1 MGLNNVSVYDVSVVI
16 VSWNACDLL
25 RDCLKSIFD
34 QTSQINF
41 EVIVVDNSSSDASVE
56 MVRHEFPQVKL
67 VAEEVNHGFAGANNV
82 GIIQSRGRYVLLLN
96 PDTVILDDAIGRS
109 LNWIV
114 SHPDVAVLGCQ
125 VFENETTIQQ
135 TCFAHPGLFNLLLD
149 LTGITSRFGNSR
161 VLGRS
166 VLGGWDRQ
174 TERDVPVVSGMF
186 MLIPRKAIDEVGLMD
201 EQFFVYSEEA
211 DLCRRFWNAGWRC
224 VFSPVAKIIHRDGG
238 GKSTSQ
244 VSVKMYVQLQKSN
257 QLYIKKHC
265 GIVGWLVG
273 KIIYIIAMGLRVMIH
288 GTRCCFTKSISAR
301 HQLRQSLMALKFH
314 FLGDNSNGNQNI
326 KAHQMEKK

>member
-1 MGLNNVSVYDVSVVI
+1 MESNYVDSCDVSVVI
-16 VSWNACDLL
+16 VNWNACDLL

-34 QTSQINF
+34 QTRQIDF
-41 EVIVVDNSSSDASVE
+41 EVIVVDNSSSDASVA
-56 MVRHEFPQVKL
+56 MVRDEFPQVKL
-67 VAEEVNHGFAGANNV
+67 IAEEVNLGFARANNV

-125 VFENETTIQQ
+125 VFENETTIQK
-135 TCFAHPGLFNLLLD
+135 TCFAHPTLFNLFLD
-149 LTGITSRFGNSR
+149 LAGMTSRFGNSTF
-161 VLGRS
+161 LGRS

-211 DLCRRFWNAGWRC
+211 DLCRRFWSAGWRC

-244 VSVKMYVQLQKSN
+244 TSVKMYVQMQKSN
-257 QLYIKKHC
+257 QLYIYKHY
-265 GIVGWLVG
+265 GIAGWLIG
-273 KIIYIIAMGLRVMIH
+273 KVIYIIAMGFRVMVH
-288 GTRCCFTKSISAR
+288 ASRCCFTKSVGAR
-301 HQLRQSLMALKFH
+301 HQLRQSLEALKFH
-314 FLGDNSNGNQNI
+314 FLGDNSNGNQNV
-326 KAHQMEKK
+326 KAHRLEKK